1 MSVGEIIKELE
12 CLGRKK
18 NVDGMQRHGVA
29 SKAKL
34 GKIELW
40 KAKFKS
46 NKNVIKSA
54 KEVQKINL
62 KNSKWIAK
70 DAIKELTGEKFK
82 KGWKEE
88 CCE

>member
-1 MSVGEIIKELE
+1 MLKELVKINQE
-12 CLGRKK
+12 L
-18 NVDGMQRHGVA
+18 A
-29 SKAKL
+29 
-34 GKIELW
+34 IELW
-40 KAKFKS
+40 KAKFKL

-62 KNSKWIAK
+62 KTSKWIAK

>member
-1 MSVGEIIKELE
+1 MPWKKEK
-12 CLGRKK
+12 RWW
-18 NVDGMQRHGVA
+18 NVKTWVA
-29 SKAKL
+29 SKAKILGVLKSKL

-40 KAKFKS
+40 KAKFKL

-54 KEVQKINL
+54 KEIQKINL